1 MKKSIRYILLTITII
16 SFIPI
21 YMNGFAGYQ
30 LNKWL
35 VALSYTVLVGIF
47 LLLAI
52 LSAREKSINSLQS
65 QFLILISYL
74 L

>member
-30 LNKWL
+30 FNKWL
-35 VALSYTVLVGIF
+35 IAFSYTVLVGNIF
-47 LLLAI
+47 VI
-52 LSAREKSINSLQS
+52 GYFVSNRKK
-65 QFLILISYL
+65 Y
-74 L
+74 

>member
-35 VALSYTVLVGIF
+35 IALSYTVLVGNIF
-47 LLLAI
+47 VI
-52 LSAREKSINSLQS
+52 GYFVSNRKSINSLQS
-65 QFLILISYL
+65 QFLILIPYL

>member
-35 VALSYTVLVGIF
+35 IALSYTVLVSNIF
-47 LLLAI
+47 VI
-52 LSAREKSINSLQS
+52 GYFVSNRKSINSLQS

>member
-1 MKKSIRYILLTITII
+1 MKKSIRYILLTIVII

-35 VALSYTVLVGIF
+35 VALSYIVLFSNIFIIGYFVGK
-47 LLLAI
+47 
-52 LSAREKSINSLQS
+52 RKK
-65 QFLILISYL
+65 Y
-74 L
+74 

>member
-1 MKKSIRYILLTITII
+1 MKKSIRYILLTIAII

-35 VALSYTVLVGIF
+35 IALSYTVLVGNI

-52 LSAREKSINSLQS
+52 LPAREKSIISLQS
-65 QFLILISYL
+65 QFLILIPYL

>member
-35 VALSYTVLVGIF
+35 IALSYIVLFSNIFVIGYFVGN
-47 LLLAI
+47 
-52 LSAREKSINSLQS
+52 RKK
-65 QFLILISYL
+65 Y
-74 L
+74 

>member
-1 MKKSIRYILLTITII
+1 MKKSIRYILLTIAII

-47 LLLAI
+47 FI
-52 LSAREKSINSLQS
+52 IGYFVGKRKK
-65 QFLILISYL
+65 Y
-74 L
+74 

>member
-1 MKKSIRYILLTITII
+1 MKKSIRYILLTIAII

-35 VALSYTVLVGIF
+35 IALSYIVLFSNIF
-47 LLLAI
+47 VI
-52 LSAREKSINSLQS
+52 DYFVSKRKK
-65 QFLILISYL
+65 Y
-74 L
+74 